1 LQVREQA
8 AAEAAIGAD
17 MPVSINPLMQLVH
30 DDNWVAA
37 AEMIYF
43 MEEKKHFEEL
53 QQLIMTRSPN
63 LGDCNRRQPKYKSPN
78 STLMHMM
85 AHHKPSDRAS
95 DHEKEAYDYA
105 WERVGLSMRN
115 VPEIDV
121 RQGFDAYGKTPLMA
135 AAAQNNIV
143 AMIHLL
149 MNGASGFRRV
159 LGLLSD

>member
-1 LQVREQA
+1 
-8 AAEAAIGAD
+8 
-17 MPVSINPLMQLVH
+17 MPVDINPLMQLVH
-30 DDNWVAA
+30 DNEWVEA

-43 MEEKKHFEEL
+43 MVEDGNVKQLF
-53 QQLIMTRSPN
+53 QLIMTRSPN
-63 LGDCNRRQPKYKSPN
+63 QGVCSRRLTPYKSAN

-85 AHHKPSDRAS
+85 AHHKPSDNATE
-95 DHEKEAYDYA
+95 HEKKAYDYA

>member
-1 LQVREQA
+1 
-8 AAEAAIGAD
+8 
-17 MPVSINPLMQLVH
+17 MPVSINPLMRLVH
-30 DDNWVAA
+30 DNDWVAA

-43 MEEKKHFEEL
+43 MEDKGRFEEL

-63 LGDCNRRQPKYKSPN
+63 LGDCNRRQPKYKSAN

-85 AHHKPSDRAS
+85 AHHKPDTDTAS
-95 DHEKEAYDYA
+95 NHELGAYEYC
-105 WERVGLSMRN
+105 WEQVGLRMKG

-121 RQGFDAYGKTPLMA
+121 RQGFGGMGKTPLMA
-135 AAAQNNIV
+135 AVAQNNIV
-143 AMIHLL
+143 AMINLL